1 MRPRSALYAPKR
13 SEVTSKPGN
22 QSVLAVVQKVS
33 GSRAWKT
40 RQLVMFLLSLQS
52 DIYFTAAATVH
63 EGSSAG
69 SSKGASACTSPQTPP
84 AQDMLLFP
92 SSPGEGE
99 VQLLLP
105 Y

>member
-1 MRPRSALYAPKR
+1 MRLGSALYAPKR
-13 SEVTSKPGN
+13 SEVRGHCQAWEP
-22 QSVLAVVQKVS
+22 VVQKVS

-69 SSKGASACTSPQTPP
+69 SSKGASAHTSPQTPP
-84 AQDMLLFP
+84 ARDTLLFP